1 MAKRVPLSGR
11 ESMLHAILSAWHF
24 WTKQMDGLIRIVWGH
39 LRANCGPNRE
49 SLSNRSADDRC
60 AITDKRT
67 AAVRR
72 RLYPAHP
79 GPA

>member
-1 MAKRVPLSGR
+1 MATRVPLSGR
-11 ESMLHAILSAWHF
+11 ESLLSTRDSIRLGF
-24 WTKQMDGLIRIVWGH
+24 LDETNGRLNPYCLGLPKGKLW
-39 LRANCGPNRE
+39 AQS

-60 AITDKRT
+60 AITDERT
-67 AAVRR
+67 AAVLR